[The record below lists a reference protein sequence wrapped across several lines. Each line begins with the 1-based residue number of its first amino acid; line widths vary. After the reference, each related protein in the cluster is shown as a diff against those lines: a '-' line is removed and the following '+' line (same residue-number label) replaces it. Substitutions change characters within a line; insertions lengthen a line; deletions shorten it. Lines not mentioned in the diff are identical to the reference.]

1 MASKATNAQNRWWLH
16 KWRVWCAGEPIP
28 TKLHC
33 KEKESRWAT
42 WTGDGVQRR
51 VEWFEFSW
59 LSHSFASM
67 DIFFL
72 LFFLCVHVCVVFCAL
87 CIFDISLQL
96 LEIHNL
102 TLIPRLFKH
111 IYMQVVQMPTWTHT
125 FALFA
130 SHLARNGANS
140 THLNSMSDR
149 KTVYK
154 TGLGNSLTTETSKYA
169 RILWMAEK
177 NKKKNKKFHQAIRVD

>member
-1 MASKATNAQNRWWLH
+1 
-16 KWRVWCAGEPIP
+16 
-28 TKLHC
+28 
-33 KEKESRWAT
+33 
-42 WTGDGVQRR
+42 
-51 VEWFEFSW
+51 
-59 LSHSFASM
+59 
-67 DIFFL
+67 
-72 LFFLCVHVCVVFCAL
+72 
-87 CIFDISLQL
+87 
-96 LEIHNL
+96 
-102 TLIPRLFKH
+102 
-111 IYMQVVQMPTWTHT
+111 MPTWTHT

-177 NKKKNKKFHQAIRVD
+177 NKKKTKSSIKQSASTRLSYDFSWIIHYETVQAVNCVCLVDFHDDMMKYCDSNIFPAFFSLLSFNNLNLLLFCNALNASYTLDIYLFVLSFSNIISSSVICFILKNAGFAWAILFFSPSIT